1 VQAVYA
7 GSSDFASS
15 TGTLTSG
22 QTVNAATLTVAVTPT
37 VTIAYGSSTAVNVV
51 ATFAGTGISGDGA
64 PSGVVTFTAAGAIG
78 GTFNFV
84 QGSNCVTGGT
94 NSTSLIC
101 TVSYKPSGTLAA
113 GNYAGAFTASIAAG
127 GNYQAGGPVTGSLTV
142 TGTGTPVVTI
152 APSPVSIGYS
162 STAAVSVVPTV
173 LTTVP
178 PPASPAPAVTNP
190 AAGASTPPAAFVPS
204 GGNEPAP
211 DTDLTAARAAG
222 SNPADDE
229 PAVAAPRRPAR
240 AVEATAAPTSEAEL
254 PSLSELGGA
263 VPALRL
269 DLHVY
274 ADRPADRYAL
284 INMHKARGGDMLPEG
299 ARVVAIDRDGVE
311 LSYHGT
317 QFMLRPQ

>member
-1 VQAVYA
+1 MSFILDALKKAEAERQRQSGPTLLELRVTAPRRRWPLWSVLIGILLVA
-7 GSSDFASS
+7 NIIVVL
-15 TGTLTSG
+15 GTALRPRPAPEPPAAP
-22 QTVNAATLTVAVTPT
+22 NAAPVAAATTP
-37 VTIAYGSSTAVNVV
+37 A
-51 ATFAGTGISGDGA
+51 
-64 PSGVVTFTAAGAIG
+64 
-78 GTFNFV
+78 
-84 QGSNCVTGGT
+84 
-94 NSTSLIC
+94 
-101 TVSYKPSGTLAA
+101 
-113 GNYAGAFTASIAAG
+113 
-127 GNYQAGGPVTGSLTV
+127 
-142 TGTGTPVVTI
+142 
-152 APSPVSIGYS
+152 
-162 STAAVSVVPTV
+162 TAAVSVVPTV

-178 PPASPAPAVTNP
+178 PPASLAPAVANP
-190 AAGASTPPAAFVPS
+190 AAGASTPPVAFVPP

-284 INMHKARGGDMLPEG
+284 INMHKAREGDMLPEG